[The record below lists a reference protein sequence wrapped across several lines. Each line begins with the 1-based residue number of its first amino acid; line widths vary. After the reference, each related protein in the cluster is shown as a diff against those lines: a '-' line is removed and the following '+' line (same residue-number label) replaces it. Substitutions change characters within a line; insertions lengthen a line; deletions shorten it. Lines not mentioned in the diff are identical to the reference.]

1 VGPVA
6 VAGDIAAYGLTQF
19 GVDTVAAN
27 VVVRRLTDNRLVRSM
42 PATSAPLR
50 PEFVQSVGSL
60 VVKGDGAVAWI
71 ATAGSIIGEQVQETE
86 VHRAD
91 ARGVVLLSS
100 GQPSAAIDPASLR
113 LRRSTVMWA
122 QAGRSRSATLR

>member
-86 VHRAD
+86 VHSAD

-113 LRRSTVMWA
+113 LRGSTVMWA